1 MMQEIIVS
9 AQIIQEIV
17 DKPVQVQKDPPAL
30 VLVRLLVD
38 LPSHQRM
45 VVAPVVEK
53 EHTVPVEKPVPLGIV
68 VQVDVV
74 GVMLE
79 INVLIVMESL
89 VNGIRKEALNREVR
103 AS

>member
-9 AQIIQEIV
+9 VQPIQEIV
-17 DKPVQVQKDPPAL
+17 DKIVQEQKVLSVL

-53 EHTVPVEKPVPLGIV
+53 EHTVPVEKPAPQVIV
-68 VQVDVV
+68 VQMDVV
-74 GVMLE
+74 GVIVE
-79 INVLIVMESL
+79 INVLMEMVIL
-89 VNGIRKEALNREVR
+89 VNYTKEKKPCTI
-103 AS
+103 